1 MQPYVG
7 SRFADPPCTDRRARP
22 AQTEITRERGFTYIG
37 VLFIVLVMGV
47 GLASVGMVWHTDMQ
61 REKERELLFVG
72 AQFRSAIAQYH
83 ASSPGAGRY
92 PMQLEELVRD
102 DRYPGVRRYLR
113 RVYRDPMTGKNEW
126 GLVKA
131 PDGGI
136 LGVHSLA
143 EGRPLKNAG
152 FSEADAVFADVE
164 TYAEWKFVVMPLA
177 AQTPAAP
184 GAAAGIPTGG
194 NAPGREVELP
204 GAGGQPG
211 PAAHS
216 GTRQ

>member
-1 MQPYVG
+1 MRQ
-7 SRFADPPCTDRRARP
+7 
-22 AQTEITRERGFTYIG
+22 RGFTYIG
-37 VLFIVLVMGV
+37 VLFIVLVIGI
-47 GLASVGMVWHTDMQ
+47 GLASVGTVWNTQMQ

-92 PMQLEELVRD
+92 PMQLEELLRD

-113 RVYRDPMTGKNEW
+113 RIYRDPMTGKSEW
-126 GLVKA
+126 GLVKG

-152 FSEADAVFADVE
+152 FTEADAAFVDVE
-164 TYAEWKFVVMPLA
+164 TYADWKFVATPLA
-177 AQTPAAP
+177 AQTAATRAAAP
-184 GAAAGIPTGG
+184 GVPAAGDE
-194 NAPGREVELP
+194 PGLEVELP
-204 GAGGQPG
+204 AAGGQPPP
-211 PAAHS
+211 PAR
-216 GTRQ
+216 TPQ

>member
-1 MQPYVG
+1 MATQ
-7 SRFADPPCTDRRARP
+7 
-22 AQTEITRERGFTYIG
+22 RGFTYLG
-37 VLFIVLVMGV
+37 LLFAVAVMGV
-47 GLASVGMVWHTDMQ
+47 ALAGAGQVWQTAAK

-92 PMQLEELVRD
+92 PMQLEELLQD

-113 RVYRDPMTGKNEW
+113 RLYRDPMTGKSEW

-152 FSEADAVFADVE
+152 FAEADAAFVDVE
-164 TYAEWKFVVMPLA
+164 TYAEWKFVATPPPA
-177 AQTPAAP
+177 RTPATA
-184 GAAAGIPTGG
+184 GAAAEVPAGG
-194 NAPGREVELP
+194 VEPGLDVELP
-204 GAGGQPG
+204 AAGGQPQ
-211 PAAHS
+211 PPAHS